1 MLVITRN
8 TPRIAEPVTA
18 SADCDDGSDGNYR
31 EENRPPLRT
40 KHNLI
45 DGRSIGRTERFMQIN
60 IRATIETVSLIK
72 RLVVRDGLPSIAV
85 LLELALADYQAAH
98 PERTNIAK

>member
-1 MLVITRN
+1 MLIITKN
-8 TPRIAEPVTA
+8 TPRISEPAVA
-18 SADCDDGSDGNYR
+18 SGDGDDGRDYR

-60 IRATIETVSLIK
+60 IRATIDTVSLVK
-72 RLVVRDGLPSIAV
+72 GLVVRDGLPSIAV

-98 PERTNIAK
+98 PERTK